1 MNERARGQGRKNSQ
15 KGQEKEKRLK
25 KNEEGLRELQDNI
38 KHSNICIIVIPE
50 GEEEKPGIENVFLD
64 LIEKLIM
71 ENFPNVMR
79 EKVTQIQEAQRV
91 PIKRN

>member
-1 MNERARGQGRKNSQ
+1 M
-15 KGQEKEKRLK
+15 
-25 KNEEGLRELQDNI
+25 
-38 KHSNICIIVIPE
+38 IPE

-91 PIKRN
+91 PIKTNSKRPTPRHINKLAKFKYKERILKAAREK